1 VPASWV
7 RASTAPRFKA
17 GGPWSYGYQWWIDP
31 SIPMYSAL
39 GSFGQNMMVVP
50 GRNLVVVF
58 TGAIGPSGNADSE
71 LLFRRIVAA
80 CTSGA

>member
-1 VPASWV
+1 
-7 RASTAPRFKA
+7 
-17 GGPWSYGYQWWIDP
+17 
-31 SIPMYSAL
+31 MYSAL